1 MKPKFWSWLAIM
13 LMFAVVLYAC
23 AEGKTGP
30 TYTVS
35 SISGTVTLYGSAL
48 QGVTIT
54 LSGASSATTTTD
66 ASGNYI
72 FKGLANGEYTV
83 TPSMKGYIF
92 NPVSRPVTIFGVTS
106 TGDNF
111 AVQYYIISGTVTGPS
126 VSGILV
132 TLSGVS
138 STTTTTTDASG
149 KYTFKVLANGTY
161 TVTPSMTGYT
171 FSPLN
176 IAVTI
181 SGADSTE
188 DNFAT
193 QLGGAVQSNPLK
205 LAMAVS
211 TLAGLAGTDGSADGT
226 GTAALFHSPQG
237 ITSDGTNLYVAD
249 AGNDTIRQIVISTGA
264 VTTLAGKAGSSGSAD
279 GTGTAALFHSP
290 QGITSDGTNLYIAD
304 TGNNTIRKISK
315 NKICYPGVSASF
327 CSYTLNTVT
336 TLAGKAGSSG
346 SADGTGTAALF
357 NSPQGITTD
366 GINLYVADTGNDT
379 IRQIVISTGAVTTL
393 VGTAG
398 TSGSIDGTG
407 TAARFNSPQ
416 GITMDVTNLYVADA
430 GNDTIRQIVI
440 ATGAVTTLAGTAGAT
455 GSADGT
461 GTAARFNSP
470 QGITM
475 DVTDLYVADT
485 GNDTIRQIVIAT
497 GAVTTLVGT
506 AGSTGSTD
514 GTGTA
519 ARFYYPEGM
528 TTDGTNLYV
537 ADTGNDTIRKI
548 Q

>member
-1 MKPKFWSWLAIM
+1 MERAGCCAQEASMKPKFWSWLAIM

-416 GITMDVTNLYVADA
+416 GITMDVT
-430 GNDTIRQIVI
+430 
-440 ATGAVTTLAGTAGAT
+440 
-455 GSADGT
+455 
-461 GTAARFNSP
+461 
-470 QGITM
+470 
-475 DVTDLYVADT
+475 DLYVADT